1 MMIKALLEVLE
12 LPDSP
17 LSKLSQV
24 MNWDITFMPEDIAEL
39 KTYVKISNYL
49 IQDMLESLKVHVE
62 DENDSAH
69 FFAIELEDQFKSKF
83 GFPLSKEDGDF
94 QPLLARNLLVSYLP
108 GLSLVLRSRRLKILQ
123 RVSKSIF
130 LKYLVSRHQLHLGL
144 TIHLEP

>member
-1 MMIKALLEVLE
+1 MIKALLEVLE

-69 FFAIELEDQFKSKF
+69 LFAIELEDQFKSQF
-83 GFPLSKEDGDF
+83 GFLLSKEDGDF
-94 QPLLARNLLVSYLP
+94 QPLFWLATYLSP
-108 GLSLVLRSRRLKILQ
+108 IY
-123 RVSKSIF
+123 RVS
-130 LKYLVSRHQLHLGL
+130 
-144 TIHLEP
+144 P